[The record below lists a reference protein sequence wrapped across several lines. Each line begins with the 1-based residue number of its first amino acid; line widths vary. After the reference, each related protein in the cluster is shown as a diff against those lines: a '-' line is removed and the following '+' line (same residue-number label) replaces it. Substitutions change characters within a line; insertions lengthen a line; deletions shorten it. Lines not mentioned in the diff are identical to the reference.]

1 MKINIKDI
9 EHNKNIIL
17 DLSMKSSPRSL
28 AVNILNRVDQKNA
41 YAEPLLD
48 SYLSRDYIINVRD
61 RRLLTE
67 LVYGTL
73 RMRNHLDWIISS
85 LYKGKRKSMEVGLKN
100 ILRTAL
106 YQIVYTDR
114 IPAFAAVDEAVKIT
128 QREYP
133 GRDRLVNALLRNALR
148 TMDKIIYPSI
158 ENETVRHISIVHS
171 HPEWVVA
178 RWIRRFGMDET
189 IALCKSNNEKPPL
202 TLRVNIV
209 KADRDEIVRKLRK
222 DGYDV
227 RSTIFSS
234 SGITLSNPSSP
245 IQELQLYTD
254 GYLQIQD
261 ESSQLVA
268 YIMDPKPGET
278 LLDLCSGVGIKTTH
292 LAELMKN
299 NGKILAVDINPKKSR
314 ALRTLT
320 DRLNTTIAEQLIGD
334 ASEDLGKNYHEKF
347 DRVLV
352 DAPCSGL
359 GTLRRNPEIKWRIQE
374 HSIKNCTILQKKIL
388 HSAARYP
395 KRGGVIVYCTC
406 SIESEENENVVLEFL
421 STHPDYRQ
429 MTPPAIMSFDM
440 LDENGFF
447 KTYPH
452 RHGTDGFFAAV
463 LVRT

>member
-1 MKINIKDI
+1 MEINIKDSDL
-9 EHNKNIIL
+9 NKNTIL
-17 DLSMKSSPRSL
+17 DISMKSSPRSL

-48 SYLSRDYIINVRD
+48 SYLSRDYITDVRD
-61 RRLLTE
+61 RNLLTE

-85 LYKGKRKSMEVGLKN
+85 LYKGKPKSMEIGLKN
-100 ILRTAL
+100 ILRIAL
-106 YQIVYTDR
+106 YQLVYTDR

-133 GRDRLVNALLRNALR
+133 GRDRLVNAILRN
-148 TMDKIIYPSI
+148 
-158 ENETVRHISIVHS
+158 TVRIMDNITYPAFEKEPARYISIVHS
-171 HPEWVVA
+171 HPEWLVA
-178 RWIRRFGMDET
+178 RWVQRFGMDET

-202 TLRVNIV
+202 TLRVNTI
-209 KADRDEIVRKLRK
+209 KANRDEIVRKLRK
-222 DGYDV
+222 DGYNV
-227 RSTIFSS
+227 RSTDFSS
-234 SGITLSNPSSP
+234 SGIIISNPSSA
-245 IQELQLYTD
+245 IQNLQLYSD

-261 ESSQLVA
+261 EASQLVA
-268 YIMDPKPGET
+268 YITDPKPGET
-278 LLDLCSGVGIKTTH
+278 ILDLCSGVGIKTTH
-292 LAELMKN
+292 LAELMEN
-299 NGKILAVDINPKKSR
+299 NGKILAVDINRKKRQELR
-314 ALRTLT
+314 ALA
-320 DRLNTTIAEQLIGD
+320 DKLNTTIAVQHMGD
-334 ASEDLGKNYHEKF
+334 ASEDLGKNYHDTF
-347 DRVLV
+347 DRVLI

-406 SIESEENENVVLEFL
+406 SIEFEENENVVLEFL

-429 MTPPAIMSFDM
+429 MTPSAIMNFDM

-463 LVRT
+463 LLRT

>member
-1 MKINIKDI
+1 
-9 EHNKNIIL
+9 
-17 DLSMKSSPRSL
+17 MKSSPRGL

-41 YAEPLLD
+41 YAEPLLN
-48 SYLSRDYIINVRD
+48 SYLSRDYITNVRD

-85 LYKGKRKSMEVGLKN
+85 LYKGKPKSMEIGLKN

-106 YQIVYTDR
+106 YQIMYTDR

-133 GRDRLVNALLRNALR
+133 GRDRLVNAILRNALR
-148 TMDKIIYPSI
+148 TIDTIIYPAI
-158 ENETVRHISIVHS
+158 EKEPIRYISIVHS
-171 HPEWVVA
+171 HPEWIVA
-178 RWIRRFGMDET
+178 RWTKRFGMDET
-189 IALCKSNNEKPPL
+189 ISLCKCNNETPPL
-202 TLRVNIV
+202 TLRVNTI
-209 KADRDEIVRKLRK
+209 KTDRDEIVRKLRK

-227 RSTIFSS
+227 RETEFSS
-234 SGITLSNPSSP
+234 SGIIIPNPSSP
-245 IQELQLYTD
+245 IQKLQLYTD

-261 ESSQLVA
+261 EASQLVA
-268 YIMDPKPGET
+268 YITDPKPGET

-292 LAELMKN
+292 LAELMRN
-299 NGKILAVDINPKKSR
+299 SGKILAVDINRKKSQ
-314 ALRTLT
+314 ALQTLSEKL
-320 DRLNTTIAEQLIGD
+320 DITITVQLMGN
-334 ASEDLGKNYHEKF
+334 ATEDLGKNYHEKF

-359 GTLRRNPEIKWRIQE
+359 GTLRRNPEIKWRIKE
-374 HSIKNCTILQKKIL
+374 HDIKNSTILQKKIL

-395 KRGGVIVYCTC
+395 KKGGIIVYCTC
-406 SIESEENENVVLEFL
+406 SIESEENENVVRDFL

-429 MTPPAIMSFDM
+429 MTPHAIMNFDM

-463 LVRT
+463 LLRT

>member
-1 MKINIKDI
+1 M
-9 EHNKNIIL
+9 L
-17 DLSMKSSPRSL
+17 DMSMKNSPRSL

-48 SYLSRDYIINVRD
+48 SYLSRDYITNVRD

-85 LYKGKRKSMEVGLKN
+85 LYKGKPKSMEIGLKN

-106 YQIVYTDR
+106 YQILYTDR
-114 IPAFAAVDEAVKIT
+114 IPAFAVVDEAVKIT
-128 QREYP
+128 QQEYP
-133 GRDRLVNALLRNALR
+133 GRDRLVNAILRNALR
-148 TMDKIIYPSI
+148 TMDKIMYPAI
-158 ENETVRHISIVHS
+158 EKEPARYIAIVNS
-171 HPEWVVA
+171 HPEWIVA
-178 RWIRRFGMDET
+178 RWIQRFGMDET
-189 IALCKSNNEKPPL
+189 IDLCKSNNKTPPL
-202 TLRVNIV
+202 TLRVNTV
-209 KADRDEIVRKLRK
+209 KADRDEIVRKLHK

-227 RSTIFSS
+227 RSTDFSR
-234 SGITLSNPSSP
+234 SGIIISNPSSP
-245 IQELQLYTD
+245 IKKLQLYTD

-261 ESSQLVA
+261 EASQLVA
-268 YIMDPKPGET
+268 YITDPKPGET
-278 LLDLCSGVGIKTTH
+278 ILDLCSGVGIKTTH
-292 LAELMKN
+292 LAELMEN
-299 NGKILAVDINPKKSR
+299 SGNILAVDINHKKSQ
-314 ALRTLT
+314 ALRTLA
-320 DRLNTTIAEQLIGD
+320 DRLDTTIAAQLMGD

-347 DRVLV
+347 DKVLV

-374 HSIKNCTILQKKIL
+374 HDIKNCTILQKKIL
-388 HSAARYP
+388 HSAAHYP
-395 KRGGVIVYCTC
+395 KRGGIIVYCTC

-429 MTPPAIMSFDM
+429 MTPPAIMNFDM
-440 LDENGFF
+440 LDGNGFF

-463 LVRT
+463 LQRI